1 MRENGQ
7 GTLGEFKNSDVGL
20 VPKNWEVVE
29 AGDLEPFITSGSRGW
44 AKYYSDRG
52 APFLRITNLTREL
65 IYPDLE
71 DLIFVDLPSTE
82 TEASRTT
89 VKDGDVLISITADI
103 GIIGFVN
110 PNIQKPAYINQHIA
124 CLRIPPEKAD
134 GRFLS
139 YYLASQAPQ
148 RRFAEMTDIGAKSG
162 INLTTVS
169 KLKLVCPP
177 LSEQRA
183 IAAALGDVDG
193 LIGALEALI
202 AKKRDIKQAAMQQL
216 LTGKTR
222 LPGFKG
228 EWDDLTFGEI
238 FQFLRNGSNSRAQLS
253 SNGDV
258 GYVHYGDVHAAATGF
273 MNCAQGEIPR
283 IASGLVQGLPRVR
296 DGDLIIADASEDYA
310 GVGKSVEV
318 TGIGNDEVVAGL
330 HTILLR
336 GDPTMIA
343 DGFKGYLQEIPA
355 VKTALIRIANGIS
368 VYGISKSGVKGVS
381 VRLPSPAEQTA
392 IASVLSDM
400 DAEIAALEARRDK
413 TRALKQGMMQEL
425 LTGRIRLV

>member
-1 MRENGQ
+1 MELAAGYKLTAV
-7 GTLGEFKNSDVGL
+7 GVLPEEWAVKSIGELYLISAGGDFKPDHASDFSDDVYQYPVYSNALTDAGFYGYCDYADHKADSVTVTARGMIGSANFRDHPFTAIGRVL
-20 VPKNWEVVE
+20 V
-29 AGDLEPFITSGSRGW
+29 LEPR
-44 AKYYSDRG
+44 
-52 APFLRITNLTREL
+52 APQ
-65 IYPDLE
+65 
-71 DLIFVDLPSTE
+71 
-82 TEASRTT
+82 
-89 VKDGDVLISITADI
+89 DGRFAV
-103 GIIGFVN
+103 
-110 PNIQKPAYINQHIA
+110 AYINERMNIA
-124 CLRIPPEKAD
+124 VESTGVPQLT
-134 GRFLS
+134 
-139 YYLASQAPQ
+139 APQ
-148 RRFAEMTDIGAKSG
+148 F
-162 INLTTVS
+162 S
-169 KLKLVCPP
+169 KYLLPVPP
-177 LSEQRA
+177 LPEQRA